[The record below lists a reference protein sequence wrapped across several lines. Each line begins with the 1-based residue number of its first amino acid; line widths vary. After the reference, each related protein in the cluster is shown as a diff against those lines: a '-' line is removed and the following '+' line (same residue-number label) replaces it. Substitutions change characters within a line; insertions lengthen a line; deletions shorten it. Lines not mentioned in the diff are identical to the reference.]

1 MQNSMVS
8 MEQLENLQKTFDE
21 FQAEMK
27 HNVSRLQD
35 NFEKMRGVAAK
46 QRANMKAQGK
56 LMYTPSSIKK
66 HI

>member
-1 MQNSMVS
+1 MVS
-8 MEQLENLQKTFDE
+8 MEQLKNLQKTFDE

-46 QRANMKAQGK
+46 QRANVNAQGK
-56 LMYTPSSIKK
+56 LMYTP
-66 HI
+66 